1 MRCNVDILKII
12 QLGITLFNEEG
23 EIAPPNALQGLTK
36 NGMSLNNQISP
47 CTWSFNFQF
56 DLQND
61 MYNESSIQLL
71 KNAGV
76 DFEKHATQG
85 IDVEDFGALLV
96 TSGLTFSDD
105 VWWISFHGGYDFGYL
120 FKVIWNRGLPQDED
134 KYRELVKKIFPNIY
148 DVKFILNHARKLRDR
163 GTITAPFSKALESFG
178 QKPGLQDIADDLGLT
193 RVGIGHTAGSDAWLT
208 GALFFEVRK
217 RLFENK
223 IPDEFNGQMWG
234 LTGIGPPAS
243 TVAQA
248 AVLAAQTAV
257 ANGMVPNAAYH
268 QGGHHREGGPSTPTT
283 NPAGL
288 ASTPSQGFSTS
299 MTPGAGGAFG
309 NFQYAK

>member
-12 QLGITLFNEEG
+12 QLGITLFNSEG
-23 EIAPPNALQGLTK
+23 ERPPANALQGLTTR
-36 NGMSLNNQISP
+36 NGVPISNQACP

-56 DLQND
+56 DLAND

-71 KNAGV
+71 KTAGV
-76 DFEKHATQG
+76 DFDKHAAQG
-85 IDVEDFGALLV
+85 LDVQDFGSLLV

-105 VWWISFHGGYDFGYL
+105 VFWISFHGGYDFGYL

-134 KYRELVKKIFPNIY
+134 HYRVLVKKMFPNIY

-163 GTITAPFSKALESFG
+163 GTITAPFSKALEGFG
-178 QKPGLQDIADDLGLT
+178 QKPGLQDIADDLGLI

-208 GALFFEVRK
+208 GTLFFETRK
-217 RLFENK
+217 RLFEDS
-223 IPDEFNGQMWG
+223 IPEEFNGQMWG

-243 TVAQA
+243 AVAQA
-248 AVLAAQTAV
+248 AVLANQAAV
-257 ANGMVPNAAYH
+257 ANGMVPNAPYH
-268 QGGHHREGGPSTPTT
+268 QGIHHREGGPSTPTT

-288 ASTPSQGFSTS
+288 ASTPAQGFST